1 MVRIEAPQGSRS
13 APLFATGLTLPPNLT
28 NFYVTVRL
36 PDKEVITDIG
46 SYGVPTVG
54 QGGSVLA
61 NLSLEN
67 ALSPTRSIAY
77 EALVRLTDGTE
88 LTILPPILVD
98 LPGQQ
103 ALSLL
108 ATWVPIPVVP
118 AHELGRQLR
127 LRTRVLD
134 AASGE
139 VLDQAQLR
147 FIVQ

>member
-1 MVRIEAPQGSRS
+1 M
-13 APLFATGLTLPPNLT
+13 LPPNLAT
-28 NFYVTVRL
+28 LFATVSL
-36 PDKEVITDIG
+36 PDKEVITDAET
-46 SYGVPTVG
+46 YGVPTIA
-54 QGGSVLA
+54 QGGSVLV
-61 NLSLEN
+61 NLSLQN
-67 ALSPTRSIAY
+67 MLSPTRTIAY

-98 LPGQQ
+98 LPGHL
-103 ALSLL
+103 ALGLSS
-108 ATWVPIPVVP
+108 TWVPLPVIP